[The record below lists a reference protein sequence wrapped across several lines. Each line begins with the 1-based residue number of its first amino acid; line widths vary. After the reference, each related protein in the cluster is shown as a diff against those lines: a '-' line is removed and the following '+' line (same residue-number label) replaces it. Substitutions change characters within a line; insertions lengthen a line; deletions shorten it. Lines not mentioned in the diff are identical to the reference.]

1 MMRNLQARE
10 ILDSRGHPTIE
21 AEITLLNNEKIC
33 ASVPS
38 GASTGSREALELR
51 DFGSRY
57 NGKGVQQAV
66 EHVNDIIAPALA
78 DMDIGDR
85 QAIDAKLKEL
95 DGTANKGKL
104 GANAMLAVSL
114 VCAKAAAHYDQC
126 PLYEWLHPEATD
138 YVLPVPMMN
147 VLNGGAHSNNN
158 VDVQELM
165 IMPVGAPS
173 MSEAIRYGAE
183 VFQAL
188 KRLLKAQGYSIAVG
202 DEGGFAPNLD
212 SNEQAIELLLQAI
225 DKAGFKIQDD
235 FVLGLDMAATEF
247 FNQDHYYLH
256 SSDKTFST
264 EQWIS
269 YLQDWVRQYPIVSI
283 EDGMDESDWQGWQ
296 MLTQA
301 LGDQVQLV
309 GDDLFVTNVEL
320 LRRGIDENIA
330 NAILIKPNQIGTLS
344 ETIDAVR
351 LAQNNDYN
359 TIMSHRSG
367 ETEETA
373 IADLAVALNT
383 GQIKVGSL
391 SRTDRVAKYNQLLRI
406 EQALGDKAT
415 YAGRQPFARYLL

>member
-21 AEITLLNNEKIC
+21 AEITLLNNEKIR

-38 GASTGSREALELR
+38 GASTGSREAMELR

-57 NGKGVQQAV
+57 NGKGVLQAV
-66 EHVNDIIAPALA
+66 NNVNDIIAPALA

-95 DGTANKGKL
+95 DGTANKGRL
-104 GANAMLAVSL
+104 GANAMLAVSW

-126 PLYEWLHPEATD
+126 PLYEWLHPEGDD
-138 YVLPVPMMN
+138 YILPVPMMN
-147 VLNGGAHSNNN
+147 VLNGGAHANNN

-173 MSEAIRYGAE
+173 ISEAIRYGAE

-188 KRLLKAQGYSIAVG
+188 KGLLKSKGYSIAVG

-225 DKAGFKIQDD
+225 EHAGFKMNED

-247 FNQDHYYLH
+247 FNQDSYHLH
-256 SSDKTFST
+256 SSAQTFST
-264 EQWIS
+264 QQWIN

-320 LRRGIDENIA
+320 LRRGVDENIA

-351 LAQNNDYN
+351 LAQDNDYN

-373 IADLAVALNT
+373 ITDLAVALNS

-415 YAGRQPFARYLL
+415 YAGRQPFARYLP